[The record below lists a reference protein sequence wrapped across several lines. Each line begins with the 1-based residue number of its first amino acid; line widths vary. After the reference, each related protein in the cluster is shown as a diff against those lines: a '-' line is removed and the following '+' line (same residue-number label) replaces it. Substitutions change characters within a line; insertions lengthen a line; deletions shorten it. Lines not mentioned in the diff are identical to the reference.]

1 MPSKHRLFRK
11 SDKQLILENDKTGQT
26 QQNKQNTVMLELD
39 YTVIGSDSLKITPK
53 KNSADGDM
61 HEILE
66 IDHL

>member
-1 MPSKHRLFRK
+1 MPSKQRLFRK
-11 SDKQLILENDKTGQT
+11 PDKQLILKHDKTGET
-26 QQNKQNTVMLELD
+26 QQNTVMLELD

-61 HEILE
+61 HDILE

>member
-1 MPSKHRLFRK
+1 
-11 SDKQLILENDKTGQT
+11 
-26 QQNKQNTVMLELD
+26 MLELD

-61 HEILE
+61 HDILE